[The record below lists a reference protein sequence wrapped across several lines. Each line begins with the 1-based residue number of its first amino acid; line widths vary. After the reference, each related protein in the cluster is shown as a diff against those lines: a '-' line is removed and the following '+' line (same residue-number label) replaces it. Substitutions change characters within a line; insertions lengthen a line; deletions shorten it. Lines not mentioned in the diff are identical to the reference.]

1 MERQSRCNCFGNI
14 PDKDIEKCTDL
25 DATRDF
31 TIKRGKMSLIK
42 QYLIDYTANSNLHG
56 LKYVGEKERTTVEK
70 AFWLLMFTCS
80 IVFCSS
86 LIHKL
91 WMKWNDSPVIVT
103 FAETSTPV
111 WQIPYPAVTL
121 CAEMKVKQTS
131 FNYTEYYNLKR
142 KPTNVEEA
150 HLFEDLTMICNKIVD
165 PWTHG
170 RNFTLGNETVKNI
183 KKVSPSL
190 KDIFTTITWKDKL
203 CPDLNLF
210 LPILTEEGYCYTFNT
225 ISANQL
231 LRIENLN
238 TDYNYL
244 KSSNEKQTW
253 TLENGYPPNTPFET
267 YPHRGTGYGDNA
279 GLSLLLQAKK
289 KDFDYLCSGPI
300 QGFKIL
306 LHNPADFPRLSQQY
320 LSISLGRNV
329 IIAVKPK
336 MMTTSEGLKSYNPR
350 RRQCFFS
357 SERYLRFFK
366 VYTQVNCETEC
377 LTNFTYVR
385 CGCVH
390 FGMPHGPEMR
400 VCSVGKLDCII
411 RARMDLVT
419 VEVQSNLEE
428 AANTD
433 DSMGEARRVATNC
446 KCLPACTSI
455 EYEAEISQG
464 DFNAEALYRAL
475 NYPLVEDIV
484 STLHTQTK
492 IFFKEAQFNEVRR
505 SELYGQ
511 TDFLANCGGLLGLFL
526 GFSILSIVE
535 IIYFLTLR
543 ICCILW
549 RRRQNSKI

>member
-1 MERQSRCNCFGNI
+1 MERQSRCNCFRNI

-279 GLSLLLQAKK
+279 GLSLLLQAKR

-300 QGFKIL
+300 QDPTTQSSRFSAIVSAIFK
-306 LHNPADFPRLSQQY
+306 
-320 LSISLGRNV
+320 
-329 IIAVKPK
+329 
-336 MMTTSEGLKSYNPR
+336 
-350 RRQCFFS
+350 RQCFFS

-390 FGMPHGPEMR
+390 FGMP
-400 VCSVGKLDCII
+400 L
-411 RARMDLVT
+411 DLVT

-549 RRRQNSKI
+549 RRRQNSKILLGPGSSNKLVEDSYQMVTV